1 MTSEEMQAQFS
12 HSLQEAADVV
22 WERFRRTMP
31 KRYFRETDLETQIA
45 HLHVL
50 SASFAS
56 GVDQDLVVRSHD
68 GNTWTFLTGRSFPG
82 QLGKMLERLPEDRSL
97 TSARAYTASDGSFV
111 LDIFELGEREQEAME
126 PEEFARLNKEL
137 AEGLEPSQHPDF
149 EEHLRSCALEYLRA
163 VPARIAQIHYHLT
176 TQVRQTGDVQ
186 VQWEKINDDLDTVR
200 LAIEGTEAKVFFQ
213 RIARYLGAKGIDI
226 ERAYVTSFSR
236 DGRAFRYLGFTLKGA
251 AEQPKDWLS
260 EELKRLYYLDKTA
273 LELWAHN
280 DDWELSH
287 CEVADFLL
295 SVAHSMLCRRDPVR
309 FTRPRLVR
317 AALRNSIQLTRMVT
331 AFCSNRPAPT
341 DFTAIDRDEDHHFFQ
356 ACARILDH
364 LQCHN
369 LNQKERQAI
378 GARLDPGLFTNPET
392 DKPYAV
398 FFCRGRGFEGFHV
411 RFQDV
416 ARGGMRLVC
425 PRSQEAHTV
434 ESERL
439 YEEAYSLARAQ
450 HLKNKDI
457 PEGGAKAAVLVGPDA
472 DPTFAGKGFANTLL
486 DLTIGRPH
494 DGEPELIY
502 LGPDE
507 NVSNELIVWITQ
519 RAALRGHPLPSAF
532 MSSKPGAGINHKEF
546 GITSEGVTVFLEE
559 ALHQLGIDPQKQV
572 FTLKITG
579 GPDGDVAGNEIRILL
594 TRYPETARILGIA
607 DGSGVAE
614 DPAGL
619 DADELLRLV
628 REVLPIAHFDSKK
641 LSARGRVVSVEESG
655 GVELRNS
662 LHNRLVTDAF
672 IPAGGRPATIN
683 GDNWRHFLISD
694 DTEYSE
700 GRPSSRLIVEGA
712 NLFLTDTARQSL
724 SRHGAHIIKD
734 SSANKCGVICSSFEV
749 LASMLLTEIKFLT
762 HKPTFVAQVVERLR
776 TLARVEA
783 ELLFREHKRRPDL
796 SLPPLSVRLS
806 QVMLRTAE
814 AVAEASV
821 DPLSEEH
828 GGTRDVF
835 EAYLPPILREVAGS
849 RLHQGPLDYRQRIV
863 ACSLSSKI
871 VYREGITYLED
882 LPNEALCELVLTYL
896 RGESVVRELIEEI
909 KNSELSSSDKLIRLL
924 EYGGARTLAHN
935 HWL

>member
-1 MTSEEMQAQFS
+1 
-12 HSLQEAADVV
+12 
-22 WERFRRTMP
+22 
-31 KRYFRETDLETQIA
+31 
-45 HLHVL
+45 
-50 SASFAS
+50 
-56 GVDQDLVVRSHD
+56 
-68 GNTWTFLTGRSFPG
+68 
-82 QLGKMLERLPEDRSL
+82 
-97 TSARAYTASDGSFV
+97 
-111 LDIFELGEREQEAME
+111 
-126 PEEFARLNKEL
+126 
-137 AEGLEPSQHPDF
+137 
-149 EEHLRSCALEYLRA
+149 
-163 VPARIAQIHYHLT
+163 ARIAQSHYQLT
-176 TQVRQTGDVQ
+176 NRVRETGDVQ
-186 VQWEKINDDLDTVR
+186 VQWENINDELDTVR
-200 LAIEGTEAKVFFQ
+200 LAMEGTEAKVYFQ
-213 RIARYLGAKGIDI
+213 RVARYLGTKGIDI
-226 ERAYVTSFSR
+226 ERAYVTSFNR
-236 DGRAFRYLGFTLKGA
+236 DGRSFRYLGFTLKGA
-251 AEQPKDWLS
+251 AEHPKDWLS

-273 LELWAHN
+273 LDLWAETN
-280 DDWELSH
+280 DWELTH
-287 CEVADFLL
+287 CEVADLLL
-295 SVAHSMLCRRDPVR
+295 SLSHSLLCRRDPVR

-317 AALRNSIQLTRMVT
+317 AALRNSIQLTRMIT

-364 LQCHN
+364 LHCHN
-369 LNQKERQAI
+369 LSQPERQAI
-378 GARLDPGLFTNPET
+378 GARLSPELFPNPEAEQ
-392 DKPYAV
+392 PYAV
-398 FFCRGRGFEGFHV
+398 FFCRGRGYEGFHV

-457 PEGGAKAAVLVGPDA
+457 PEGGAKAAVLVTPGS

-486 DLTIGRPH
+486 DLTIGQPH
-494 DGEPELIY
+494 EGQPELIY

-507 NVSNELIVWITQ
+507 NVSNDLIVWITQ

-559 ALHQLGIDPQKQV
+559 ALHQLGIDPAEQP
-572 FTLKITG
+572 FTVKITG

-607 DGSGVAE
+607 DGSGVVE
-614 DPAGL
+614 DPRGL
-619 DADELLRLV
+619 NPDELLRLFK
-628 REVLPIAHFDSKK
+628 EALPVANFNPAK
-641 LSARGRVVSVEESG
+641 LSSRGKVVSVDQPG

-683 GDNWRHFLISD
+683 SENWAEFLLTD
-694 DTEYSE
+694 DTEYGE

-712 NLFLTDTARQSL
+712 NLFLTDVARQNL
-724 SRHGAHIIKD
+724 SKHGAYIIKD

-749 LASMLLTEIKFLT
+749 LASMLLTEAEFLT
-762 HKPTFVAQVVERLR
+762 HKAIFVEQVIERLR

-796 SLPPLSVRLS
+796 SLPTLSVRLS
-806 QVMLRTAE
+806 KVMLRTAE

-835 EAYLPPILREVAGS
+835 ESYLPPILKEVAGD
-849 RLHQGPLDYRQRIV
+849 RFHQVPLDYRQRIV

-896 RGESVVRELIEEI
+896 RGESVVRELIEEV
-909 KNSELSSSDKLIRLL
+909 KGSALSSSDKLIRLL

>member
-1 MTSEEMQAQFS
+1 MTSQEMRAAFS

-22 WERFRRTMP
+22 WERFCQTMP
-31 KRYFRETDLETQIA
+31 KRYFRETDTETQLA

-50 SASFAS
+50 TACQAS

-68 GNTWTFLTGRSFPG
+68 GHTWTFLTGRSFPG
-82 QLGKMLERLPEDRSL
+82 QLGQMLDRLPEDRSL
-97 TSARAYTASDGSFV
+97 SSARAYTASDGSFV
-111 LDIFELGEREQEAME
+111 LDIFELGEREQQAMAE
-126 PEEFARLNKEL
+126 SEFASHKRRL
-137 AEGLEPSQHPDF
+137 AEGLHEAHAS
-149 EEHLRSCALEYLRA
+149 EMETHLRGCSLEYLRA
-163 VPARIAQIHYHLT
+163 VPTRIAQIHFELVS
-176 TQVRQTGDVQ
+176 QVQETGEVQ

-200 LAIEGTEAKVFFQ
+200 LTIEGTQAKIYFQ

-226 ERAYVTSFSR
+226 ERAYVTSFTR
-236 DGRAFRYLGFTLKGA
+236 DDRSFRYLGFTLKGVK
-251 AEQPKDWLS
+251 ELPKEWLS
-260 EELKRLYYLDKTA
+260 EELKRLHYLDRSA
-273 LELWAHN
+273 LELWAKT

-295 SVAHSMLCRRDPVR
+295 VLAHSLLCHKDPVR
-309 FTRPRLVR
+309 FTRPRLVQ
-317 AALRNSIQLTRMVT
+317 AALRNPIQLLRMIT
-331 AFCSNRPAPT
+331 AFWSQSPAPT
-341 DFTAIDRDEDHHFFQ
+341 DFTNVDREDDRHFFQ
-356 ACARILDH
+356 ACAQILKH
-364 LQCHN
+364 LDCHN
-369 LNQKERQAI
+369 LEQTGRQAT
-378 GARLDPGLFTNPET
+378 GARLRAELFPNPRPEQ
-392 DKPYAV
+392 PYAV
-398 FFCRGRGFEGFHV
+398 FFARGRGFEGFHV

-425 PRSQEAHTV
+425 PRSLEAHTA

-457 PEGGAKAAVLVGPDA
+457 PEGGAKAAVLVQPGSDA
-472 DPTFAGKGFANTLL
+472 TFAGKAFANTLL
-486 DLTIGRPH
+486 DLTVGRAH
-494 DGEPELIY
+494 DGNPELIY

-507 NVSNELIVWITQ
+507 NVSNSLIVWITQ

-559 ALHQLGIDPQKQV
+559 SLHQLGIDPDKEP

-594 TRYPETARILGIA
+594 TRYRKTARILGIA

-614 DPAGL
+614 DPQGL
-619 DADELLRLV
+619 DPEELLRLFE
-628 REVLPIAHFDSKK
+628 EVQPIANFNPQR
-641 LSARGRVVSVEESG
+641 LSASGRVVSVESPG
-655 GVELRNS
+655 GVELRNT

-683 GDNWRHFLISD
+683 ADNWQEFLLN
-694 DTEYSE
+694 
-700 GRPSSRLIVEGA
+700 GHPSSRLIVEGA
-712 NLFLTDTARQSL
+712 NLFLTDEARQKL
-724 SRHGAHIIKD
+724 SDEGVYIVKD

-749 LASMLLTEIKFLT
+749 LASMLLSEEEFLT
-762 HKPTFVAQVVERLR
+762 HKTAFVRQVIERLR
-776 TLARVEA
+776 ILARFEA

-796 SLPPLSVRLS
+796 SLPTLSIRLS
-806 QVMLRTAE
+806 QVMLKTAE
-814 AVAEASV
+814 AVATASV
-821 DPLSEEH
+821 DPLSEQH
-828 GGTRDVF
+828 GGTLEVF
-835 EAYLPPILREVAGS
+835 QSYLPPLLRDLAGN
-849 RLHQGPLDYRQRIV
+849 RLHQVPLDYRQRIV

-882 LPNEALCELVLTYL
+882 LPNEAMRELALTYL
-896 RGESVVRELIEEI
+896 RGESVVRELIDEVKESDLQS
-909 KNSELSSSDKLIRLL
+909 SEKLVQLL